1 MVYAVSCG
9 CFCDVK
15 RASVFL
21 MASVA
26 ALFSP
31 LAIAP
36 ASAFDFFGLLGSE
49 EDAPP
54 PSPETLPYK
63 LEITGVDDDKA
74 LAQNLKDASNV
85 WRLRLQAPAS
95 GAGLTRRVVGDFPNL
110 ANALW
115 ASGYFDA
122 QVEATVAG
130 VEIYPDGRG
139 IDAASSAAEEFR
151 NKAPV
156 PVTINIDPGPLF
168 HLRHV
173 VVFDARTMAPIDPT
187 LFSKKA
193 FERAPEAPARA
204 AALRAMQAEWVDEL
218 RQRSYP
224 LAKII
229 KTEPVVQHREQALD
243 VAVTID
249 PGPRA
254 GIGEIHLSGKHGPS
268 QGTGV
273 LPDAP
278 IGVPDDVIRSFIY
291 LEEGEDYSPKKLAD
305 TRKSISRIEAIGSV
319 KVEDGEP
326 LEKKT
331 AICRSSSKRASANN
345 TRSVF
350 QDKFPTPTV
359 PGCAPIGWIAMC
371 LAKAS
376 GCASICRAD
385 SRPRSSPAAS
395 LAFRRSTPPISSAAP
410 R

>member
-36 ASAFDFFGLLGSE
+36 AGAFDFFGLLGSE
-49 EDAPP
+49 EEPPP

-63 LEITGVDDDKA
+63 LEFTGLDDDKS

-122 QVEATVAG
+122 EVEAKVAG
-130 VEIYPDGRG
+130 VPIYPDGRG

-156 PVTINIDPGPLF
+156 PVTISIDPGPLF

-193 FERAPEAPARA
+193 FERAPDAPARA

-218 RQRSYP
+218 RRRSYP
-224 LAKII
+224 LAKIV

-254 GIGEIHLSGKHGPS
+254 GIGEVRLSGSHSPS

-273 LPDAP
+273 PRLLRSRRCDSLLHLSRGGRGLQSQKTGRHAQIHLPH
-278 IGVPDDVIRSFIY
+278 
-291 LEEGEDYSPKKLAD
+291 
-305 TRKSISRIEAIGSV
+305 
-319 KVEDGEP
+319 
-326 LEKKT
+326 
-331 AICRSSSKRASANN
+331 
-345 TRSVF
+345 
-350 QDKFPTPTV
+350 
-359 PGCAPIGWIAMC
+359 
-371 LAKAS
+371 
-376 GCASICRAD
+376 
-385 SRPRSSPAAS
+385 
-395 LAFRRSTPPISSAAP
+395 
-410 R
+410 

>member
-36 ASAFDFFGLLGSE
+36 AGAFDFFGLLGSE
-49 EDAPP
+49 EEPP
-54 PSPETLPYK
+54 SPSPETLPYK
-63 LEITGVDDDKA
+63 LEFTGLDDDKA

-122 QVEATVAG
+122 EVEATVAG
-130 VEIYPDGRG
+130 APIYPDGRG

-156 PVTINIDPGPLF
+156 PVTISIDPGALF

-193 FERAPEAPARA
+193 FERAPDLPARA
-204 AALRAMQAEWVDEL
+204 ASLRTLQAEWVDEL
-218 RQRSYP
+218 RQ
-224 LAKII
+224 
-229 KTEPVVQHREQALD
+229 
-243 VAVTID
+243 D
-249 PGPRA
+249 P
-254 GIGEIHLSGKHGPS
+254 
-268 QGTGV
+268 
-273 LPDAP
+273 
-278 IGVPDDVIRSFIY
+278 IRS
-291 LEEGEDYSPKKLAD
+291 
-305 TRKSISRIEAIGSV
+305 
-319 KVEDGEP
+319 
-326 LEKKT
+326 
-331 AICRSSSKRASANN
+331 
-345 TRSVF
+345 
-350 QDKFPTPTV
+350 
-359 PGCAPIGWIAMC
+359 
-371 LAKAS
+371 
-376 GCASICRAD
+376 
-385 SRPRSSPAAS
+385 PRSSRPNRWFS
-395 LAFRRSTPPISSAAP
+395 TGNRRSMS